1 MFRDFFHP
9 PRRKVRQLEGRW
21 SFVKGMNSD
30 PFLACWSPLLVNL
43 PAKIPEALK
52 RPQWPEANWP
62 SIPWELSQWKASGSC
77 VVNGWVVVVKK
88 MRWTHGD
95 SICLPKMC
103 GAENSEIWWY
113 MVIDVK
119 WRIFQF
125 LIHDRCLNS
134 ILIHMLP
141 SRNSEVPSRWL
152 GDDVFHS
159 YFFTQ
164 NTLGM
169 GREKM
174 RSVSPVWLAHVF
186 SQLGGEQPSTWKI
199 SVSHLTSCTICN
211 QRLLRLKTSLE
222 ERPVFNF
229 FCLIHTLLN

>member
-1 MFRDFFHP
+1 MARSKLAFDP
-9 PRRKVRQLEGRW
+9 LGAI
-21 SFVKGMNSD
+21 SVKGERKLCCKRMGCCGQKNAVNTWWFNMSPQD
-30 PFLACWSPLLVNL
+30 VWSW
-43 PAKIPEALK
+43 K
-52 RPQWPEANWP
+52 QWNMM
-62 SIPWELSQWKASGSC
+62 IYGDRCK
-77 VVNGWVVVVKK
+77 VKNFPIS
-88 MRWTHGD
+88 H
-95 SICLPKMC
+95 
-103 GAENSEIWWY
+103 
-113 MVIDVK
+113 
-119 WRIFQF
+119 
-125 LIHDRCLNS
+125 HDRCLNS